1 MEAAHPLTRSAPLD
15 YARRADWSVV
25 PAWLLGFGLV
35 AYLGLKGGGYDPL
48 VHDQVGIAVW
58 WVVLAGVVVG
68 ALPRRQPGVVAWAA
82 LGLFAAFTIWTALSL
97 GWSESAEKTSADLAR
112 VAAYL
117 GVLLLALLARGPD
130 HARRLL
136 SAMGAGIAL
145 VALVGLLSRLHPA
158 WFPEAADTA
167 RILEAHDRLAF
178 PLNYWNGLAAL
189 VAIGLPILL
198 QLASGLRPVAL
209 RALTAAAL
217 PALLLTVY
225 FTISRGGIGAS
236 FLAVLVYLA
245 FASDRLPKML
255 TTLVAGSGGAILIA
269 AASQRDALQEGL
281 LNAAAR
287 QQGDEILWM
296 TIVVCAGVGLV
307 QAGISLV
314 LAHDL
319 RPRWTR
325 VSRGGALACT
335 AVGAVALV
343 VALAAVDAPGRAS
356 DAWEDFKQPNSGPGE
371 GHQRLDSVAG
381 ESRYQFWTAAVE
393 QEETEPLTGTG
404 SGTFEYWWAREG
416 TTGETVDDAHSL
428 YMQTLGELGIVGA
441 MLLGAFLLAVL
452 ATGVAGAVRAGPEA
466 RSWLA
471 AALAGCV
478 AFCVTAGFDWMWQL
492 PVLPVALILLASLLL
507 TAGDGERAGR
517 AGARGLPPPL
527 RIVPVA
533 VALAA
538 IVVIAIPLAS
548 STLVRQS
555 QADAREGDLSAALAA
570 ARSAENAQPDAASPR
585 IQEALLLEAAGE
597 LPAATAAARAAV
609 AREETNWR
617 NWLVLARLEAKQGH
631 AEAAVRAFAQ
641 AKSLNPRSPIFEP

>member
-1 MEAAHPLTRSAPLD
+1 MEAAQPLTRSAPLEH
-15 YARRADWSVV
+15 ARRIDWSAL
-25 PAWLLGFGLV
+25 PAWLLGFGLI

-48 VHDQVGIAVW
+48 VHDQIGIAVW
-58 WVVLAGVVVG
+58 WVVLAGALAG
-68 ALPRRQPGVVAWAA
+68 ALPRQQPGALAWCA
-82 LGLFAAFTIWTALSL
+82 LGLFAAFTVWTALSL
-97 GWSESAEKTSADLAR
+97 GWTESPEKTSADLAR
-112 VAAYL
+112 VATYL
-117 GVLLLALLARGPD
+117 GVLLLALLARGPN

-136 SAMGAGIAL
+136 GAMGTGIAF

-167 RILEAHDRLAF
+167 RILEAHDRLAY

-189 VAIGLPILL
+189 VAVGLPLLL
-198 QLASGLRPVAL
+198 QLASEVRSVAL
-209 RALTAAAL
+209 RVLAAAAL

-236 FLAVLVYLA
+236 FLAVVVYLA
-245 FASDRLPKML
+245 FASDRLPKVL
-255 TTLVAGSGGAILIA
+255 TAIVGGSGGAILIA
-269 AASQRDALQEGL
+269 ASSQRDALQEGL
-281 LNAAAR
+281 LNSAGA
-287 QQGDEILWM
+287 QQGDEMLWM

-307 QAGISLV
+307 QASISLLLV
-314 LAHDL
+314 NDL

-325 VSRGGALACT
+325 VSRERALAF
-335 AVGAVALV
+335 AALGAVALL
-343 VALAAVDAPGRAS
+343 VALAAVDAPGRVS
-356 DAWEDFKQPNSGPGE
+356 DAWHDFKQPNSGPGE

-393 QEETEPLTGTG
+393 QEETKPLTGTG

-441 MLLGAFLLAVL
+441 ALLGAFLLAVL
-452 ATGVAGAVRAGPEA
+452 AGGAAATVRAGPEE

-471 AALAGCV
+471 AALAGCI

-492 PVLPVALILLASLLL
+492 PVLPVALLLLASLLL
-507 TAGDGERAGR
+507 TARDSARERPAGFP
-517 AGARGLPPPL
+517 AAL

-533 VALAA
+533 AALAA
-538 IVVIAIPLAS
+538 IVAIAIPLAS

-555 QADAREGDLSAALAA
+555 QAEARDGDLTAALTA
-570 ARSAENAQPDAASPR
+570 ARSAQNAQPDAASPR

-597 LPAATAAARAAV
+597 LPAATAAARAA
-609 AREETNWR
+609 AGREETNWR

-631 AEAAVRAFAQ
+631 AGAAVRAY
-641 AKSLNPRSPIFEP
+641 AKARSLNPRSPIFEP